1 MATITDLTCS
11 IQPPQAIANRNGEED
26 ITRRDLDVFFKPKS
40 VAVIGATEREGHV
53 GRSVLWNLISSPFG
67 GTVYPVN
74 AKRASILGIRA
85 YPNVA
90 SLPEPPELAVV
101 VTPAETV
108 PSVIADCARVGVRG
122 AVVIS
127 AGFRESG
134 QRGAELE
141 REILAV
147 ARPTKMRIV
156 GPNCLGVMCPITGL
170 NATFAQT
177 VARPGTVAFVS
188 QSGALCTAILDWSLR
203 EQIGFSA
210 FVSTGS
216 MLDVNWGNLID
227 YLGDDPNTRSIVV
240 YMESI
245 GDARS
250 FLSAAREVAL
260 NKPIIVIKA
269 GRTEQAAKAAA
280 SHTGS
285 MAGSDAV
292 LEAAF
297 RRVGVLRV
305 NSIADIFYMTEVLA
319 NQPRPRGPRLAIV
332 TNAGGPGVLATDA
345 LLTLGGELAEIAPA
359 THEALDNVLPPHWSH
374 NNPVDIIG
382 DAGPE
387 RFEKAVEIV
396 SKDPNADGL
405 LVIMT
410 PQGMTN
416 PTLIAEK
423 LQRFAK
429 LDGKPILSSWM
440 GGEEAAQGEAVLN
453 RAGIPTFPF
462 PDTAVRAFEYMWRY
476 SYNLRGLYETPV
488 LTGSNVVDP
497 AAAMRVIEQAR
508 ASGRTLLTEFE
519 SKQVLEAYGI
529 PAVETRLASSED
541 EAAAAAAEI
550 GFPVVVKLNSTTI
563 THKTDV
569 GGVKLNLKD
578 STAVREAFRS
588 IRDAVG
594 KKAGPRHFDGVTVQP
609 MISLEGYELILGSSI
624 DPQFGPVLLFGAG
637 GQLVE
642 VFQDRALSLPPLNTT
657 LARRFMEQT
666 KIFKALGGVRGRKP
680 VNLLAVEELLV
691 RFSRLVTEQRWIR
704 EVDINPLLASP
715 ERLVA
720 LDARVVVYGQETRES
735 DLPRLAIRP
744 YPTRYQKRV
753 ALSDGA
759 EFVMRPIRPEDEPSL
774 VKFHSTLSERSVYFR
789 YFHWMKLE
797 QRTAHERLTR
807 MCFIDYDRQMAFVAE
822 PTGSNEIA
830 GIGRLVKSH
839 TGEEA
844 ELAVIIS
851 DQYQKRG
858 IGTALV
864 RQLVDFARDEKLRR
878 ITATVMFQNRPMQ
891 KVFERAGFRLSQSR
905 DPESLSATLDL

>member
-1 MATITDLTCS
+1 MATISDLTRS
-11 IQPPQAIANRNGEED
+11 GPTAQDSARHDSED
-26 ITRRDLDVFFKPKS
+26 MIRRDLDVFFKPKS

-85 YPNVA
+85 YPDVA

-108 PSVIADCARVGVRG
+108 PGVIEECARVGVRG

-134 QRGAELE
+134 PRGAELE
-141 REILAV
+141 GLILAA
-147 ARPTKMRIV
+147 ARPANMRII

-227 YLGDDPNTRSIVV
+227 YLGDDPNTRSIVI

-319 NQPRPRGPRLAIV
+319 SQPRPKGPRLAIV

-345 LLTLGGELAEIAPA
+345 LLTLGGELAELSTA
-359 THEALDNVLPPHWSH
+359 TNEALDKVLPPHWSH

-382 DAGPE
+382 DAGPD

-423 LQRFAK
+423 LRRFAK

-440 GGEEAAQGEAVLN
+440 GGTEAA
-453 RAGIPTFPF
+453 
-462 PDTAVRAFEYMWRY
+462 
-476 SYNLRGLYETPV
+476 
-488 LTGSNVVDP
+488 
-497 AAAMRVIEQAR
+497 
-508 ASGRTLLTEFE
+508 
-519 SKQVLEAYGI
+519 
-529 PAVETRLASSED
+529 
-541 EAAAAAAEI
+541 
-550 GFPVVVKLNSTTI
+550 
-563 THKTDV
+563 
-569 GGVKLNLKD
+569 
-578 STAVREAFRS
+578 
-588 IRDAVG
+588 
-594 KKAGPRHFDGVTVQP
+594 
-609 MISLEGYELILGSSI
+609 
-624 DPQFGPVLLFGAG
+624 
-637 GQLVE
+637 
-642 VFQDRALSLPPLNTT
+642 
-657 LARRFMEQT
+657 
-666 KIFKALGGVRGRKP
+666 
-680 VNLLAVEELLV
+680 
-691 RFSRLVTEQRWIR
+691 
-704 EVDINPLLASP
+704 
-715 ERLVA
+715 
-720 LDARVVVYGQETRES
+720 
-735 DLPRLAIRP
+735 
-744 YPTRYQKRV
+744 
-753 ALSDGA
+753 
-759 EFVMRPIRPEDEPSL
+759 
-774 VKFHSTLSERSVYFR
+774 
-789 YFHWMKLE
+789 
-797 QRTAHERLTR
+797 
-807 MCFIDYDRQMAFVAE
+807 
-822 PTGSNEIA
+822 
-830 GIGRLVKSH
+830 
-839 TGEEA
+839 
-844 ELAVIIS
+844 
-851 DQYQKRG
+851 
-858 IGTALV
+858 
-864 RQLVDFARDEKLRR
+864 
-878 ITATVMFQNRPMQ
+878 
-891 KVFERAGFRLSQSR
+891 
-905 DPESLSATLDL
+905 